1 MIYGSIKAL
10 ESKTLIVFNSV
21 FTSNTILSCFFLFLL
36 IIDLYFFIPAMIPLI
51 FILISE
57 LTISTETPT
66 NEVNVDIEAQPLMAE
81 TKTKNIQSK

>member
-1 MIYGSIKAL
+1 
-10 ESKTLIVFNSV
+10 
-21 FTSNTILSCFFLFLL
+21 
-36 IIDLYFFIPAMIPLI
+36 MIPLI